1 MSFHF
6 GFPMKHKDRELS
18 LKELELV
25 RGGFNYSGFYKYRAE
40 ILNAHQIKSKSS
52 RDDYLCGNRR
62 AFLWP
67 LE

>member
-1 MSFHF
+1 
-6 GFPMKHKDRELS
+6 MKHKDRELS

-25 RGGFNYSGFYKYRAE
+25 RGGFNYSGFYRYRAE
-40 ILNAHQIKSKSS
+40 ILNTHQIKSKSP
-52 RDDYLCGNRR
+52 RDDYLYDSRG